1 MSFNYS
7 QKGKISNYGVESVY
21 FIEKDPI
28 RVTNELKSIIIWP
41 RKFLILIFLST
52 TYLEMFSGPLLNLN
66 FK

>member
-7 QKGKISNYGVESVY
+7 QKEKISNDGVESVY

-28 RVTNELKSIIIWP
+28 GVTNELKSITIWP
-41 RKFLILIFLST
+41 RKFLISIFLST